1 MANRPRIIRGMATT
15 RETKTT
21 QTLRK
26 EKEMTQKEQVLKHL
40 KRYAGLTTLTAY
52 DRYAITRLAARVSE
66 LRADGYEIAS
76 VPRDVVNRYGEKCR
90 VAEYRL
96 VK

>member
-1 MANRPRIIRGMATT
+1 MATT

-21 QTLRK
+21 QKVRE

-52 DRYAITRLAARVSE
+52 DRYSITRLAARVSE

-76 VPRDVVNRYGEKCR
+76 IPKNVVNRYGEKCR

>member
-26 EKEMTQKEQVLKHL
+26 EKEMTQTQRILSHL
-40 KRYAGLTTLTAY
+40 KRYAGITQLTAY
-52 DRYAITRLAARVSE
+52 NKYGVLRLAARIAD

-76 VPRDVVNRYGEKCR
+76 VPKEVVNRYGEKCR
-90 VAEYRL
+90 VTEYRL